1 MERLVS
7 VLGLF
12 VMLGIAF
19 ALSNNRKRLP
29 WRLIITGVLLQ
40 AAFGLLILQTDLGQ
54 GLFGWM
60 RDGVNKFLEF
70 SNEGASFVFGKKL
83 VNEKGSWGLAFFVL
97 PTIIFVS
104 SVMSCLFYL
113 GVMQALV
120 KVLAKAMVW
129 VMDASGSESLAAAAN
144 IFMGHTEAPLV
155 IKPYLPT
162 MTESELMAMMTAGMA
177 TIAGGVMAAYA
188 GMGVDAGHLL
198 TASVMSAPAALVCA
212 KIMVPETQESPTKGT
227 VKIDIPQEDTNII
240 DAACRGAGEGLK
252 LSLNVGAMLI
262 AFVALVFMCNAMLG
276 ILPEFNGT
284 PLTFQRILGWVMA
297 PMAWLMGC
305 PWEDCEKVGG
315 VLGTRTVLNEFIG
328 YIDLSNMRY
337 DISERSY
344 TIMTYA
350 LCGFANFGSIAVQIG
365 GVGAMV
371 PERRKDIARLGLKA
385 MIAGTLASFM
395 TACLAGLLIA
405 DPLTKPVKPEV
416 KAAATATTAK

>member
-1 MERLVS
+1 
-7 VLGLF
+7 
-12 VMLGIAF
+12 
-19 ALSNNRKRLP
+19 
-29 WRLIITGVLLQ
+29 
-40 AAFGLLILQTDLGQ
+40 
-54 GLFGWM
+54 
-60 RDGVNKFLEF
+60 
-70 SNEGASFVFGKKL
+70 
-83 VNEKGSWGLAFFVL
+83 
-97 PTIIFVS
+97 
-104 SVMSCLFYL
+104 
-113 GVMQALV
+113 
-120 KVLAKAMVW
+120 
-129 VMDASGSESLAAAAN
+129 
-144 IFMGHTEAPLV
+144 
-155 IKPYLPT
+155 
-162 MTESELMAMMTAGMA
+162 
-177 TIAGGVMAAYA
+177 MAAYA

-212 KIMVPETQESPTKGT
+212 KIMIPETQESPTKGT

-371 PERRKDIARLGLKA
+371 PERRKDLARLGFKA

-395 TACLAGLLIA
+395 TACIAGVLIA
-405 DPLTKPVKPEV
+405 DPLTKPVRPEV
-416 KAAATATTAK
+416 KPAATATAAK